1 MLPAVNTLFNALL
14 QNAQFRALDFS
25 HLCVSQAG
33 AWRQRRHGQAVAK
46 VTGSTMIEGWGM
58 SETCAIGTNNP
69 VTNTEFTGLSAC
81 PAGHRHR
88 HQGTMRATACPR
100 ASRARSASVAPT

>member
-33 AWRQRRHGQAVAK
+33 GMAASEGTAKQWQKGRQA
-46 VTGSTMIEGWGM
+46 
-58 SETCAIGTNNP
+58 
-69 VTNTEFTGLSAC
+69 
-81 PAGHRHR
+81 
-88 HQGTMRATACPR
+88 
-100 ASRARSASVAPT
+100 AP